1 MKWLSRKRVSKVS
14 SPTVSV
20 PKPSVPPTVFS
31 TINGVA
37 ALQIQ
42 VFDPSLKHFES
53 AYRFGGLADNFSPE
67 TAKIWRTMQDLCTIK
82 VIRSLVQSPVGESL
96 VLRGSWLMRE
106 WFESS
111 ARAPHDVDF
120 VCTASVTADELVRI
134 VDPWLRNELASDP
147 TLLADGLQ
155 TTTLWAYE
163 VVQGR
168 RFVVPWSAGDVNGVV
183 QVDVTVD
190 EEIFEP
196 PQKSDL
202 PSAGISVMAA
212 TKSQALA
219 WKIFWLMTDAH
230 PQGKDLYDAVLLA
243 REVSLSPELE
253 RWLRNELEPE
263 MGRPWDGTL
272 MPTTTFRAEW
282 KHFES
287 EYPNLARATSEPLLR
302 DELVAL
308 LNN

>member
-1 MKWLSRKRVSKVS
+1 M
-14 SPTVSV
+14 VSV
-20 PKPSVPPTVFS
+20 PKPSVPPTVFP
-31 TINGVA
+31 TINGAA

-53 AYRFGGLADNFSPE
+53 AYRFGGLADNSSPE
-67 TAKIWRTMQDLCTIK
+67 TAKIWRRKQDLCTIK

-147 TLLADGLQ
+147 TLLADCLQ

-202 PSAGISVMAA
+202 PSAGISVMAV

-253 RWLRNELEPE
+253 RWLRNKLEPE

-272 MPTTTFRAEW
+272 MPATTFRAEW